1 MVQYGFS
8 KLRKGPEAG
17 MYHHPDFVRGK
28 PDNLYKL
35 KKCKT
40 ASDRKH
46 SLESNHHSTSDGT
59 DRNMMIH
66 SSHMQN
72 FSHGSTGPGGHV
84 PTQSQYGSNNVNVVP
99 ERSAA
104 AAQFAARANANAG
117 RFKNPHMPPD
127 QAYLFHMQQNR
138 MPYHAAYA
146 QPYSRPSQFG
156 GPFFPPVPMP
166 THGGNI
172 PTSAVPLPHPFTPHQ
187 GNHPYPPNFQYPVN
201 HYIGNSTAQH
211 NQSSSVTSS
220 ENADQDGKNL
230 QGSKMEGG
238 VKGNTSNVNDETARN
253 EDSEDS
259 SKMKGLLTL
268 AMTCLSD
275 EKK

>member
-1 MVQYGFS
+1 
-8 KLRKGPEAG
+8 
-17 MYHHPDFVRGK
+17 
-28 PDNLYKL
+28 
-35 KKCKT
+35 
-40 ASDRKH
+40 
-46 SLESNHHSTSDGT
+46 
-59 DRNMMIH
+59 
-66 SSHMQN
+66 
-72 FSHGSTGPGGHV
+72 
-84 PTQSQYGSNNVNVVP
+84 
-99 ERSAA
+99 
-104 AAQFAARANANAG
+104 
-117 RFKNPHMPPD
+117 
-127 QAYLFHMQQNR
+127 
-138 MPYHAAYA
+138 
-146 QPYSRPSQFG
+146 
-156 GPFFPPVPMP
+156 MP